1 MQSDQAALTP
11 APIGHDTPVPL
22 MDPAMPLN
30 LATL

>member
-11 APIGHDTPVPL
+11 AIGHDTPVPL
-22 MDPAMPLN
+22 MDRAMPLN